1 MTGEYS
7 QADLRRILRLDESRL
22 RACLRAA
29 LLPVSDREAA
39 CTYSFQNLV
48 VLRTAKGLTDAGVSV
63 ARVRKV
69 LECLERQLGEE
80 ASMSSLKIYASGNR
94 VVVWD
99 GASRWQPDSGQ
110 FLLNFETAQILP
122 PRPLSPR
129 TDAVK
134 ADRASAQRWFQRA
147 LAFEE
152 NSPDEARRAYE
163 EAISLRPDFPDA
175 HINLGLLHHNLG
187 HLVEAERCY
196 RRALEYQPTSALA
209 HFNLGVVLEDR
220 QKKSAAL
227 SAYQEALKHAPDF
240 LEAHCNVAQL
250 YEKLGRKR
258 DAFRHYAAAN
268 RLTNG
273 PSPPRLDLPK
283 R

>member
-29 LLPVSDREAA
+29 LLPVPKREAS

-63 ARVRKV
+63 ARIRKV

-80 ASMSSLKIYASGNR
+80 AAMSSLKIYASGNR

-129 TDAVK
+129 TDAAR

-147 LAFEE
+147 LALEE
-152 NSPDEARRAYE
+152 NSPDEARRAYQ
-163 EAISLRPDFPDA
+163 EAISLQPDFPDA

-196 RRALEYQPTSALA
+196 RRALEFQPTSALA

-240 LEAHCNVAQL
+240 LEAHCNLAQL

-268 RLTNG
+268 RLTH
-273 PSPPRLDLPK
+273 PSARY
-283 R
+283 

>member
-7 QADLRRILRLDESRL
+7 EADLRRILRLDGSQL
-22 RACLRAA
+22 RACLKAA
-29 LLPVSDREAA
+29 LLPVPRRESG
-39 CTYSFQNLV
+39 CMYSFQNLV
-48 VLRTAKGLTDAGVSV
+48 VLRTAKGLTEAGVSA

-80 ASMSSLKIYASGNR
+80 ASISSLKIYASGKR

-122 PRPLSPR
+122 PRPLMPR
-129 TDAVK
+129 LDPGLGERGA
-134 ADRASAQRWFQRA
+134 AQRWFHRA
-147 LAFEE
+147 MALEE
-152 NSPDEARRAYE
+152 GSPEEARRAYE
-163 EAISLRPDFPDA
+163 EAVRLHPALTDA
-175 HINLGLLHHNLG
+175 HINLGLLHHNRGNL
-187 HLVEAERCY
+187 LEAERCY
-196 RRALEYQPTSALA
+196 RQALEFDPKLALA

-220 QKKSAAL
+220 QKKSAAV
-227 SAYQEALKHAPDF
+227 SAYHEALKHAPDF
-240 LEAHCNVAQL
+240 LEAHCNLAQL

-268 RLTNG
+268 RLSG
-273 PSPPRLDLPK
+273 
-283 R
+283 

>member
-7 QADLRRILRLDESRL
+7 EADLRRILRLDGSQL

-29 LLPVSDREAA
+29 LLPAPRRESA
-39 CTYSFQNLV
+39 CAYSFQNLV
-48 VLRTAKGLTDAGVSV
+48 VLRTAKGLTEAGVSV
-63 ARVRKV
+63 ARIRKV
-69 LECLERQLGEE
+69 IECLERQLGEE
-80 ASMSSLKIYASGNR
+80 ASISSLKIYASGKR

-110 FLLNFETAQILP
+110 FLLNFETAQIVP
-122 PRPLSPR
+122 PRPLVPR
-129 TDAVK
+129 PDPGLS
-134 ADRASAQRWFQRA
+134 DRGAAQRWFHRA
-147 LAFEE
+147 VALEAD
-152 NSPDEARRAYE
+152 SPEEARRAYE
-163 EAISLRPDFPDA
+163 EAVRLHPALTDA

-187 HLVEAERCY
+187 NLPDAERCY
-196 RRALEYQPTSALA
+196 RRALEFDPKLPLA

-220 QKKSAAL
+220 QKKSAAV

-240 LEAHCNVAQL
+240 LEAHCNLAQL

-268 RLTNG
+268 RLNG
-273 PSPPRLDLPK
+273 
-283 R
+283 

>member
-7 QADLRRILRLDESRL
+7 EADLRRILRLDGSQL

-29 LLPVSDREAA
+29 LLPLPRGQSG
-39 CTYSFQNLV
+39 CSYSFQNLV

-63 ARVRKV
+63 GRIRKV

-80 ASMSSLKIYASGNR
+80 TAISSLKIYASGKR
-94 VVVWD
+94 VIVWD

-110 FLLNFETAQILP
+110 FLLNFETAQILQ
-122 PRPLSPR
+122 PRSLAPR
-129 TDAVK
+129 TTRVQD
-134 ADRASAQRWFQRA
+134 DHDSAQRWLQRA

-152 NSPDEARRAYE
+152 DSPEEARRAYE
-163 EAISLRPDFPDA
+163 EAIRLNPALADA
-175 HINLGLLHHNLG
+175 HINLGLLHHDLGNLI
-187 HLVEAERCY
+187 EAERCY
-196 RRALEYQPTSALA
+196 RRALEFQPTLALA

-227 SAYQEALKHAPDF
+227 KAYQEALKHAPGF
-240 LEAHCNVAQL
+240 LEAHCNLAQL

-268 RLTNG
+268 RLSG
-273 PSPPRLDLPK
+273 
-283 R
+283 

>member
-7 QADLRRILRLDESRL
+7 QADLRRILRLDGSQL

-29 LLPVSDREAA
+29 LLPIAGGESA

-48 VLRTAKGLTDAGVSV
+48 VLRTAKGLTEAGVSV
-63 ARVRKV
+63 ARIRKV

-80 ASMSSLKIYASGNR
+80 TSMSSLKIYASGKR

-110 FLLNFETAQILP
+110 FLLNFETGQILP
-122 PRPLSPR
+122 PRPLTPR
-129 TDAVK
+129 TDVLSNA
-134 ADRASAQRWFQRA
+134 RESAQRWFQRA
-147 LAFEE
+147 MALEDD
-152 NSPDEARRAYE
+152 SPEEARRAYE
-163 EAISLRPDFPDA
+163 EAIRWYPALTDA

-187 HLVEAERCY
+187 NLTEAERCY
-196 RRALEYQPTSALA
+196 RRALEFDPKLALA
-209 HFNLGVVLEDR
+209 HFNLGVALEDR
-220 QKKSAAL
+220 QQKSAAVV
-227 SAYQEALKHAPDF
+227 AYQEALKHEPDF
-240 LEAHCNVAQL
+240 LEAHCNLAQL

-268 RLTNG
+268 RLSG
-273 PSPPRLDLPK
+273 
-283 R
+283 

>member
-7 QADLRRILRLDESRL
+7 AADLRRILRLDGSQL

-29 LLPVSDREAA
+29 LLPVPRRESS

-48 VLRTAKGLTDAGVSV
+48 VLRTAKGLTEAGVSPT
-63 ARVRKV
+63 RIRKV
-69 LECLERQLGEE
+69 LECLEQQLGEE
-80 ASMSSLKIYASGNR
+80 TAISSLKIYASGKR

-110 FLLNFETAQILP
+110 FLLNFETAQILT
-122 PRPLSPR
+122 PRPLMPR
-129 TDAVK
+129 TDAGQNIRE
-134 ADRASAQRWFQRA
+134 AAQRWFQRA
-147 LAFEE
+147 LTLQDD
-152 NSPDEARRAYE
+152 SPEEARRAYE
-163 EAISLRPDFPDA
+163 EAIRLHPALIDA

-187 HLVEAERCY
+187 NLTVAESCY
-196 RRALEYQPTSALA
+196 RRALEYEPKLALA

-220 QKKSAAL
+220 QQKSAAV

-240 LEAHCNVAQL
+240 LEAHCNLAQL

-258 DAFRHYAAAN
+258 DAFRHYAAAS
-268 RLTNG
+268 RLSG
-273 PSPPRLDLPK
+273 
-283 R
+283 